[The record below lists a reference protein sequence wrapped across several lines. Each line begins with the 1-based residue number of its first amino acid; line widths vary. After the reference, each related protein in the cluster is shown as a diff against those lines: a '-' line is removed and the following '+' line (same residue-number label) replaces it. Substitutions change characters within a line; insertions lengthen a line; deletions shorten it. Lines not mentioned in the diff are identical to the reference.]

1 MSRSEPTCSTPNE
14 ITLFQLFHRCNMVK
28 LSKTRFWDVFST
40 VAYFLAFLL
49 TMVLV
54 VGLALFVM
62 MQPQLLGIA

>member
-1 MSRSEPTCSTPNE
+1 
-14 ITLFQLFHRCNMVK
+14 MVK

>member
-1 MSRSEPTCSTPNE
+1 M
-14 ITLFQLFHRCNMVK
+14 K

-40 VAYFLAFLL
+40 FAYFLVFLA
-49 TMVLV
+49 MMIAV